1 MTDVVLAQAQS
12 QLNMTAALVLP
23 GRAMAGSGSDLLQAS
38 VRSWVSCPPCSVPR
52 RGSLEQLRRSCSRC
66 NGA

>member
-38 VRSWVSCPPCSVPR
+38 VRSWVSCPPVQRPAPR
-52 RGSLEQLRRSCSRC
+52 QPRTAPAQLQSM
-66 NGA
+66 